1 MADCFADAVSPCPPW
16 RHAWSVHFLFGL
28 ALSAFAGFILSA
40 VSRMRQRLRHFIR
53 HLSNHP
59 LSVWTSTMG
68 QPFLRSGQYVH
79 VQPHSHTQPRGG
91 LFAVGT
97 ASKWKERAIFGF
109 RVYAEVAMTYS
120 QPVKY
125 GVAKSPQQC
134 YGESYTLIFPD
145 AKLWSWRSFGSYGT
159 DIAFDQRLSTNLPFS
174 FHRLN
179 KKSICRTFRWCYPM
193 PMSSFCIVKIKCL
206 TL

>member
-1 MADCFADAVSPCPPW
+1 MYGCGNPGNMLGLYRPGISCYISFLKASLYIPPDTVTVRFPFYLTIPLLMADCFADAVSPCPPW

-97 ASKWKERAIFGF
+97 ASK
-109 RVYAEVAMTYS
+109 
-120 QPVKY
+120 
-125 GVAKSPQQC
+125 
-134 YGESYTLIFPD
+134 
-145 AKLWSWRSFGSYGT
+145 
-159 DIAFDQRLSTNLPFS
+159 
-174 FHRLN
+174 
-179 KKSICRTFRWCYPM
+179 
-193 PMSSFCIVKIKCL
+193 
-206 TL
+206 